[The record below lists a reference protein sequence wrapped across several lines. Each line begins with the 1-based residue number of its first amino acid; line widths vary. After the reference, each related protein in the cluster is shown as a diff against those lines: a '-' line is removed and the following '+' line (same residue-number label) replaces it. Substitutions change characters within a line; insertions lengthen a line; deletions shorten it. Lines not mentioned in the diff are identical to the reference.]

1 MISFYGGKPFLKS
14 IPKQQR
20 RKTYP
25 KLFFHIRLSIAFCGR
40 SLCNNCRVGDK
51 GLILREETSYFAIRT
66 ECDQA
71 NMHLPIIDTPEA
83 LDVG

>member
-1 MISFYGGKPFLKS
+1 MVGNPSTSHYLSNEDAKKISQIVLAHSTFYD
-14 IPKQQR
+14 
-20 RKTYP
+20 T
-25 KLFFHIRLSIAFCGR
+25 AFCGR

-51 GLILREETSYFAIRT
+51 GLILREETSYSALRT
-66 ECDQA
+66 ACDQA